1 MINQHVLGAVII
13 TLLDE
18 HNECITLNA
27 IVFVK
32 VNKEVQQIKV
42 IKLLTVIWKRKN
54 NIKK

>member
-18 HNECITLNA
+18 HNEGITLNA

-42 IKLLTVIWKRKN
+42 IK
-54 NIKK
+54 